1 MTINKEQKKKKET
14 RHERVKNQEKN
25 DMISGFAKVTQCY
38 YAGDLTNI
46 FLITVISV

>member
-1 MTINKEQKKKKET
+1 MNRKKRKKPDMKEL
-14 RHERVKNQEKN
+14 KNQEKN